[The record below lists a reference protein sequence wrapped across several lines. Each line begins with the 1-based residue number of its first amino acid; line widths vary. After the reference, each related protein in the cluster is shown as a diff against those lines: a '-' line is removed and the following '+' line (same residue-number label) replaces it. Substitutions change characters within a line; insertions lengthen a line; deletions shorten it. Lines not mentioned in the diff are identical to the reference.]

1 MEQEFELK
9 GEYIELV
16 KLLKVTGLCQTGG
29 EAKMVTSDG
38 LVKVDGEVE
47 TRKKKKIRHNQ
58 LVEFEGNTIKV
69 IWTGDVLPFL
79 MKWLRLEGK

>member
-29 EAKMVTSDG
+29 EAKMVTGDR

-47 TRKKKKIRHNQ
+47 TRKKKKIRLNQ
-58 LVEFEGNTIKV
+58 VVEYEGNTIKV
-69 IWTGDVLPFL
+69 V
-79 MKWLRLEGK
+79 

>member
-29 EAKMVTSDG
+29 EAKMVTGDG

-47 TRKKKKIRHNQ
+47 TRKKKKIRLNQ
-58 LVEFEGNTIKV
+58 VVEYEGNTIKV
-69 IWTGDVLPFL
+69 V
-79 MKWLRLEGK
+79 